1 MGSYAGLYQDCT
13 AAPINLGFE
22 ELTGT
27 VITNPFTYD
36 GLSFSGI
43 NPGEGASILFEKVT
57 PSTETFAEIQSGA
70 AALQGRFNPP
80 SGPPVLPPTQQALVA
95 TDSNILNG
103 GAYVAV
109 SAYINGVGL
118 AFRQS
123 ISINVTGVLATAPQP
138 TCQSNS
144 FPLNTPVGPPG
155 GSPARV
161 FFADQG
167 NSCIVDTLTLSTTT
181 FVALGTGTFGNIISL
196 DDFVVCKANSAS
208 ALQGA
213 LPG

>member
-1 MGSYAGLYQDCT
+1 MGSYAGLYQDCA

-27 VITNPFTYD
+27 IVGNPFTYD
-36 GLSFSGI
+36 GLSFSAT
-43 NPGEGASILFEKVT
+43 NSVTGASFQIVT

-70 AALQGRFNPP
+70 AALEGAYQPARDGQA
-80 SGPPVLPPTQQALVA
+80 TQLTLVA
-95 TDSNILNG
+95 TDGNILTG

-109 SAYINGVGL
+109 SAYINGENNNGQSL
-118 AFRQS
+118 S
-123 ISINVTGVLATAPQP
+123 ISATGVLATAPQL

-144 FPLNTPVGPPG
+144 FPLNTPVGAPS
-155 GSPARV
+155 GSPAKV

-167 NSCIVDTLTLSTTT
+167 NSCIVDTLTLLATASNS
-181 FVALGTGTFGNIISL
+181 GTIGGGNRISL

-213 LPG
+213 LPT

>member
-1 MGSYAGLYQDCT
+1 MGSYAGLYQDCA

-22 ELTGT
+22 ELTGR
-27 VITNPFTYD
+27 VIGNPFTYD
-36 GLSFSGI
+36 GLSFSATNQDSTAFFQI
-43 NPGEGASILFEKVT
+43 VT

-70 AALQGRFNPP
+70 AALEGTYEGRRTGGVRF
-80 SGPPVLPPTQQALVA
+80 STQILVA
-95 TDSNILNG
+95 TDGNILTG

-109 SAYINGVGL
+109 SAYLNAIGNGGS
-118 AFRQS
+118 S
-123 ISINVTGVLATAPQP
+123 IYITTTGVLATAPQP

-144 FPLNTPVGPPG
+144 FPLLTPVGPPG

-161 FFADQG
+161 FFANPG
-167 NSCIVDTLTLSTTT
+167 NSCIVDTLTLFTTN
-181 FVALGTGTFGNIISL
+181 FGPNALVEARISL